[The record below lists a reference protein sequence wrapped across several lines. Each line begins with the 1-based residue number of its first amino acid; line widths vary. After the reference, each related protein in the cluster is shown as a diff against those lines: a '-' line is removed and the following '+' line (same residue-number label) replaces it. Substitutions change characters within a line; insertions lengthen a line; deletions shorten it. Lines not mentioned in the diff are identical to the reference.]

1 MAVAIVTDSAA
12 ALPDEL
18 VADLGIGV
26 VPMRL
31 RVGDQELSDGELPL
45 DELMAMP
52 AESVTT
58 SGATPSAFIEAI
70 DDVRAPGRGREAV
83 DGVLVLTIAASMSS
97 TFEAARLAAEQG
109 GEETPV
115 RVLDTRTAAGA
126 EGLVVVHAAE
136 VARRGA
142 GLDEVEAAAR
152 FAAGEVRLAATV
164 DSLDRLIASG
174 RVSGL
179 AGRAGRRMNVNPMF
193 EFRNGSV
200 HASRPAFTRDAALD
214 RILARWRR
222 SRVPDAKLHVAA
234 LHALDHEAAEQ
245 LLKRVVA
252 ETEPETAFIGSFSSV
267 MVAHTGGGLVG
278 LAWWWEPSDQAERA
292 AASAT

>member
-12 ALPDEL
+12 ALPEEL
-18 VADLGIGV
+18 VEDLGIGV
-26 VPMRL
+26 VPLRL
-31 RVGDQELSDGELPL
+31 RVGDEDMSDGELPL

-52 AESVTT
+52 AETVTT
-58 SGATPSAFIEAI
+58 SGATPSAFLEAI
-70 DDVRAPGRGREAV
+70 DEARARPGPEPV
-83 DGVLVLTIAASMSS
+83 DSVLVLTIAASMSS

-109 GEETPV
+109 GEEIPV

-136 VARRGA
+136 VARSGA
-142 GLDEVEAAAR
+142 DLDEVEAAAR
-152 FAAGEVRLAATV
+152 TAAGEVRLAATV

-174 RVSGL
+174 RVSGI

-193 EFRNGSV
+193 EFRDGSV

-234 LHALDHEAAEQ
+234 LHALDQEAGEQ

-252 ETEPETAFIGSFSSV
+252 ETEPATAFVGSFSSV
-267 MVAHTGGGLVG
+267 MVSHTGGGLVG
-278 LAWWWEPSDQAERA
+278 LAWWWEPLDQAERTAVSA
-292 AASAT
+292 A

>member
-12 ALPDEL
+12 ALPEEL

-26 VPMRL
+26 VPLRL
-31 RVGDQELSDGELPL
+31 RVGDEDMSDGELPL

-52 AESVTT
+52 AETVTT
-58 SGATPSAFIEAI
+58 SGATPSAFLEAI
-70 DDVRAPGRGREAV
+70 DEARARPGPEHV
-83 DGVLVLTIAASMSS
+83 DSVLVLTIAASMSS

-109 GEETPV
+109 GEEIPV

-136 VARRGA
+136 VARGGA
-142 GLDEVEAAAR
+142 DLDQVEAAAR
-152 FAAGEVRLAATV
+152 TAVGEVRLAATV

-174 RVSGL
+174 RVSGI

-193 EFRNGSV
+193 EFRDGSV

-234 LHALDHEAAEQ
+234 LHALDHEAGEQ
-245 LLKRVVA
+245 LLKRVIA
-252 ETEPETAFIGSFSSV
+252 ETEPATAFVGSFSSV

-278 LAWWWEPSDQAERA
+278 LAWWWEPLDQAERTAVSA
-292 AASAT
+292 A

>member
-12 ALPDEL
+12 ALPEEL
-18 VADLGIGV
+18 VEDLGIGV
-26 VPMRL
+26 VPLRL
-31 RVGDQELSDGELPL
+31 RVGDEDMSDGELPL

-52 AESVTT
+52 AETVTT
-58 SGATPSAFIEAI
+58 SGATPSAFLEAI
-70 DDVRAPGRGREAV
+70 DEARARPGPEPV
-83 DGVLVLTIAASMSS
+83 DSVLVLTIAASMSS

-109 GEETPV
+109 GEEIPV

-136 VARRGA
+136 VARSGA
-142 GLDEVEAAAR
+142 DLDEVEAAAR
-152 FAAGEVRLAATV
+152 TAAGEVRLAATV

-174 RVSGL
+174 RVSGI

-193 EFRNGSV
+193 EFRDGSV

-234 LHALDHEAAEQ
+234 LHALDHEAGEQ
-245 LLKRVVA
+245 LLKRVIA
-252 ETEPETAFIGSFSSV
+252 ETEPATAFVGSFSSV

-278 LAWWWEPSDQAERA
+278 LAWWWEPLDQAERTAVSA
-292 AASAT
+292 A